1 MPFRFIETGQAAIAK
16 QGLVI
21 DRHLDSSCVPIKQ
34 ARRAPHTDRKLTDIR
49 RICHHKVMSCS
60 FPYYRPSLRRN
71 AHAAFAQLSPAQRST
86 REQSQL
92 TLCQATLEQTL
103 YVVNPE
109 SRLGEQI
116 QDTIDEI
123 RRRLL
128 VMLPGEQAA
137 PKPTVEADD
146 SEPPSS
152 PNSSVYTD
160 AAELA
165 SDAGSEQTAPS
176 SRNTTSIGL
185 ESPFARLQVN
195 KKRDRND
202 DERLESPTKRR
213 KKFQIPKDKEVI
225 VID

>member
-49 RICHHKVMSCS
+49 RICHRRVMSCS

>member
-1 MPFRFIETGQAAIAK
+1 
-16 QGLVI
+16 
-21 DRHLDSSCVPIKQ
+21 
-34 ARRAPHTDRKLTDIR
+34 
-49 RICHHKVMSCS
+49 MSCS

-103 YVVNPE
+103 YVVNPD

-116 QDTIDEI
+116 QYTIDEI

-128 VMLPGEQAA
+128 VMLPGEEAA
-137 PKPTVEADD
+137 PTVEADD
-146 SEPPSS
+146 PEPPSS
-152 PNSSVYTD
+152 PSSSVYTD
-160 AAELA
+160 AVESA
-165 SDAGSEQTAPS
+165 SEAGSEQTAPS

-185 ESPFARLQVN
+185 ESPFARLDVN
-195 KKRDRND
+195 KKRDRID
-202 DERLESPTKRR
+202 DDRIESPTKRR
-213 KKFQIPKDKEVI
+213 KKIQIPKDKEVI